1 MRRYTNMAKVIV
13 KIEVEE
19 DADVQEVISQ
29 CDYNFTH
36 DKIISTEIVEV
47 KECTHG

>member
-1 MRRYTNMAKVIV
+1 MTKVIV
-13 KIEVEE
+13 KVEVEE
-19 DADVQEVISQ
+19 GVDVQEVISQ

-47 KECTHG
+47 EECTHG